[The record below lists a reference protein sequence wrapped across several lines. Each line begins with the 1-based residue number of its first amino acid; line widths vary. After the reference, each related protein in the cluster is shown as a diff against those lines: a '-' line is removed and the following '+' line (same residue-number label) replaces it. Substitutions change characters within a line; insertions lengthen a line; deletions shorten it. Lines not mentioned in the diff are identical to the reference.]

1 MSDNDFNLSNAML
14 KPSRLSD
21 EQADEMSVGEELRN
35 AREHKGF
42 KIPELAIRLRMSSQ
56 FIAALEDDVYSE
68 LPEAAYVR
76 GYIRSYARLLDL
88 PADRL
93 IDKFNQSTGAGTKI
107 IAAVRPS
114 VVKFSNRKNN
124 SRRLYWLT
132 LIIVMFTVFLMI
144 VYKSSRDYGA
154 SPSTGVEKA
163 SIEGSNGR
171 LIIEDFSSVGG
182 EISPIVK
189 STLSFSE
196 APIKLADIEPAAA
209 LHSAERSKASITRQL
224 SGLASSILI
233 NFSEECWIKV
243 TDFSGGILHSA
254 MMRPG
259 ESLNLSG
266 VAPFKIVLGN
276 SHGVTLNYN
285 GEPVDLNSY
294 QHKTSRVAV
303 LKLGS

>member
-1 MSDNDFNLSNAML
+1 MSDNNFNLSNAML

-56 FIAALEDDVYSE
+56 FIAAIEDDAYSE

-88 PADRL
+88 SADRL
-93 IDKFNQSTGAGTKI
+93 VDKFNQSTGAGTKI

-114 VVKFSNRKNN
+114 VVKVPDRKNN

-132 LIIVMFTVFLMI
+132 LIIVMLTVFLMV
-144 VYKSSRDYGA
+144 VYKSNRDYGA
-154 SPSTGVEKA
+154 SPSTGVEKVT
-163 SIEGSNGR
+163 IEGSNGR
-171 LIIEDFSSVGG
+171 LIIEDFSSTGG
-182 EISPIVK
+182 EISPITK
-189 STLSFSE
+189 STLSLVE
-196 APIKLADIEPAAA
+196 APIEAADIEPAAA
-209 LHSAERSKASITRQL
+209 LRSVAHPKTSIARQL
-224 SGLASSILI
+224 SGLANSILI
-233 NFSEECWIKV
+233 DFSEECWIKV
-243 TDFSGGILHSA
+243 TDFSGGILHAA

-285 GEPVDLNSY
+285 GELVDLNSY